1 MGIEYIPKFLDDMT
15 VEDIDKELEQ
25 QKYEL
30 WRYGRSIDRPRMW
43 DLLHTKK
50 VIQTY
55 EAKMKEASEKY
66 GI

>member
-1 MGIEYIPKFLDDMT
+1 MGIEYIPKFIDGMT

-30 WRYGRSIDRPRMW
+30 WRYGRGIDRPRMW

-50 VIQTY
+50 QLQIY
-55 EAKMKEASEKY
+55 EAKMKEAGEKY
-66 GI
+66 GV

>member
-1 MGIEYIPKFLDDMT
+1 MGIEYVPKFLDGMT